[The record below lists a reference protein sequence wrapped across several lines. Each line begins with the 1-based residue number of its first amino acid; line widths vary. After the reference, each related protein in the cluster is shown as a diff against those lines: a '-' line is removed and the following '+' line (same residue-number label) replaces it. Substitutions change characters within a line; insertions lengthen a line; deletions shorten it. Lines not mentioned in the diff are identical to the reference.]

1 MKMSRKRR
9 KIMKKML
16 TLMIAL
22 AMTVTLAACGSG
34 EREASGDA
42 PAASD
47 ASSDD
52 GSDASANGTSEDA
65 SDAASSA
72 DGSSADSDLE
82 YVKSKGTLVVGI
94 TDFEPMDYKE
104 ESGEWIGF
112 DADMAKAFAKSI
124 GVEAEFVEIDWD
136 NKILELDGKT
146 IDCVWNGMTLTD
158 EVKSS
163 MSCSN
168 AYCNNAQIVIVPADK
183 ADQYQDTDS
192 LSGLTFAV
200 EAGSAGEEQVSALN
214 LEYTSVKAQADAL
227 MEVAAGT
234 SDAAVID
241 SLMAAAMVGEGTSYD
256 SLAYTIGLNSEEYGV
271 GFRKGS
277 DLTQALNDF
286 FAASYADGSMQQT
299 AETYKVQAALI
310 EQ

>member
-1 MKMSRKRR
+1 
-9 KIMKKML
+9 MKKML

-82 YVKSKGTLVVGI
+82 YIKSKGTLVVGI

-168 AYCNNAQIVIVPADK
+168 TYCNNAQIVIVPADK

>member
-1 MKMSRKRR
+1 
-9 KIMKKML
+9 MKKML

-52 GSDASANGTSEDA
+52 ASDASANGTSEDA

-112 DADMAKAFAKSI
+112 DEDMAKAFAKSI
-124 GVEAEFVEIDWD
+124 VVEAEFVGIDWD